1 MIWYVVFCKPRQ
13 ESVALV
19 NLQRQGFH
27 VYLPMLRTLRHKRSK
42 PVSVLE
48 PMFPRYLFCA
58 PADADHSIAPI
69 RNTFGVSN
77 LVRFGHT
84 AATVRNELMDSL
96 RRVENNQNG
105 LDDAALSGFHA
116 DMLVE
121 VMDGPL
127 QGMQGLISDVG
138 HVRVAVLLDM
148 LSRQV
153 RVEVPIGQ
161 IKAIHV

>member
-1 MIWYVVFCKPRQ
+1 MVWYVVFCKPRQ
-13 ESVALV
+13 ESVALL

-27 VYLPMLRTLRHKRSK
+27 AYLPMMKTIRHKRNK

-58 PADADHSIAPI
+58 PLDADHSIAPI

-84 AATVRNELMDSL
+84 AATVRNELMDSI
-96 RRVENNQNG
+96 RQVEKSQNE
-105 LDDAALSGFHA
+105 LDDAALAGFYA

-121 VMDGPL
+121 VMAGPL
-127 QGMQGLISDVG
+127 QGMQGLISAVG
-138 HVRVAVLLDM
+138 HERVAVLLEM
-148 LSRQV
+148 LSRLV
-153 RVEVPIGQ
+153 RVEVPISQ
-161 IKAIHV
+161 VRAIHA